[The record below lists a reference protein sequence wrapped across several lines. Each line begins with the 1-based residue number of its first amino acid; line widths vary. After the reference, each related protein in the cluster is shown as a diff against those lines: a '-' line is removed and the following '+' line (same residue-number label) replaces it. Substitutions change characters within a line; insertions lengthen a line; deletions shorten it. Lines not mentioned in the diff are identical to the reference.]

1 MEVLFHL
8 NDVSLLLLGT
18 ACLSA
23 MALQG
28 AHLFVLALWRE
39 SPMRVGT
46 LVYEA
51 LLMVH
56 LLLASVILREACAN
70 YAYVSL
76 WSRSFCVPAIDASWV
91 NVAPVL
97 WGTILALVA
106 RRPIMVAELVVMACW
121 LPPFVWLL
129 GCAWPWVVA
138 IGVAFM
144 TSRSLACVALDYRR
158 GGELV
163 TRFSLAEVV
172 NTAQEGILCYKADGR
187 ILVMNDA
194 MRGLLETL
202 GCRSVLVDACEVRR
216 ILLSDAREIHEC
228 MLNAN
233 GDVGEAWITAPNS
246 TRWRLV
252 FDVVRLGMGHC
263 GRVIATDVTEL
274 MKLNE
279 ELEATNAELALV
291 EDHLRASLAVVDA
304 TAELDALAH
313 MRARVHDVI
322 GQRLSILHRALEDG
336 DLSRSHLGNLREMVD
351 TIMADL
357 AMREQADPKADLMSV
372 IEAFELIGVGI
383 DVSGSLPDRDEV
395 ADAFVRVV
403 REAVTN
409 AVRHAR
415 ATSVEV
421 RLEST
426 DEGADSGGRD
436 GQHGRRACW
445 SLSICDNG
453 TPLKAAEAC
462 GSGIPGMRLA
472 VEEVGGVLYVEP
484 TPTFTVRAVVPRHA
498 FGAVGQAVE
507 EGER

>member
-129 GCAWPWVVA
+129 GSAWPWVVA

-228 MLNAN
+228 MLDAN

-252 FDVVRLGMGHC
+252 FDVVRLGMG
-263 GRVIATDVTEL
+263 
-274 MKLNE
+274 
-279 ELEATNAELALV
+279 
-291 EDHLRASLAVVDA
+291 
-304 TAELDALAH
+304 
-313 MRARVHDVI
+313 MRR
-322 GQRLSILHRALEDG
+322 
-336 DLSRSHLGNLREMVD
+336 RSSTRSP
-351 TIMADL
+351 TC
-357 AMREQADPKADLMSV
+357 
-372 IEAFELIGVGI
+372 
-383 DVSGSLPDRDEV
+383 
-395 ADAFVRVV
+395 V
-403 REAVTN
+403 RECMTSSDSVCRFFT
-409 AVRHAR
+409 AR
-415 ATSVEV
+415 SKTGTSLVAIWAISE
-421 RLEST
+421 RWL
-426 DEGADSGGRD
+426 
-436 GQHGRRACW
+436 
-445 SLSICDNG
+445 
-453 TPLKAAEAC
+453 TPSWPTWPCA
-462 GSGIPGMRLA
+462 SR
-472 VEEVGGVLYVEP
+472 P
-484 TPTFTVRAVVPRHA
+484 TPRQT
-498 FGAVGQAVE
+498 
-507 EGER
+507 

>member
-129 GCAWPWVVA
+129 GSAWPWVVA

-228 MLNAN
+228 MLDAN

-279 ELEATNAELALV
+279 ELDATNAELALV

-322 GQRLSILHRALEDG
+322 GQRLSILHRALED
-336 DLSRSHLGNLREMVD
+336 
-351 TIMADL
+351 
-357 AMREQADPKADLMSV
+357 
-372 IEAFELIGVGI
+372 ELIGVDI
-383 DVSGSLPDRDEV
+383 DVSGSLPDCDEV

-409 AVRHAR
+409 AVRHAH

-421 RLEST
+421 TIGSSDNGLESSGE
-426 DEGADSGGRD
+426 DEPGEG
-436 GQHGRRACW
+436 RACW
-445 SLSICDNG
+445 TLSICDNG
-453 TPLKAAEAC
+453 TPLKTAETS

-472 VEEVGGVLYVEP
+472 VEGVGGVLHVEP
-484 TPTFTVRAVVPRHA
+484 APKFTVHAVVPQIASGSAGRD
-498 FGAVGQAVE
+498 VE
-507 EGER
+507 GRER